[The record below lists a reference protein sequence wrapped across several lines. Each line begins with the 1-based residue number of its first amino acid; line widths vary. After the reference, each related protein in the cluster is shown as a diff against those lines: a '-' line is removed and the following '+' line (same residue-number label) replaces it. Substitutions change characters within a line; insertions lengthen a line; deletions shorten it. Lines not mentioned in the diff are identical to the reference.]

1 MTKPS
6 RTGTCHEPKPKH
18 RNLYIFDQ
26 TTSAYG
32 LHLSP
37 WWNEELNGLAGWSS
51 SWSPVY
57 QQGDPGQGIGGYD
70 LKSRADRV
78 FALNST
84 PYAHLDQLVLYRP
97 GTGTIWILDKL

>member
-1 MTKPS
+1 VIATVVQTSQNQVGQVLATSQS
-6 RTGTCHEPKPKH
+6 RNTG
-18 RNLYIFDQ
+18 NLYIFDQ

-84 PYAHLDQLVLYRP
+84 PYAHLDQLVL
-97 GTGTIWILDKL
+97 